1 MDRRERYSDDEELL
15 RVSISGYQSKMWTA
29 LPGIVE
35 TFNAEAMTCSV
46 QPSIMA
52 NVRKQNGDFDSI
64 KLPLLV
70 DCPVVFSGGGGCT
83 LTFPIKPGDECLVV
97 FASRCIDGWW
107 QLGGV
112 QAQAEFRMHDLSDG
126 FVLPGVRSQPRKFDV
141 STTRAQ
147 LRTDDG
153 AAFVE
158 LDPDSKLVKVNTS
171 GNITA
176 TAGGSITANAANQ
189 ATITA
194 PAITLNGNVTING
207 TLSQIGGGA
216 ANFSGSLTA
225 QGDVQGQGISLKN
238 HVHGGVQPGG
248 GTTAAPT

>member
-1 MDRRERYSDDEELL
+1 MEGSQAKL
-15 RVSISGYQSKMWTA
+15 WTA

-35 TFNAEAMTCSV
+35 TFDAEAMTCTV
-46 QPSIMA
+46 QPSINA
-52 NVRKQNGDFDSI
+52 NIRDEFGNLESI
-64 KLPLLV
+64 NIPLLV
-70 DCPVVFSGGGGCT
+70 DCPVVFPGGGGCT

-97 FASRCIDGWW
+97 FASRCIDAWW
-107 QLGGV
+107 AYGCPPDANGKPQT
-112 QAQAEFRMHDLSDG
+112 QPQAEFRMHDLSDG
-126 FVLPGVRSQPRKFDV
+126 FVLPGVRSQPRKFNV

-158 LDPDSKLVKVNTS
+158 LDPASKLVNVNTS

-225 QGDVQGQGISLKN
+225 QGDIQGQGVSLKN